1 MFKIFRALVCF
12 SQTWENKIFFMHEIS
27 QTSLKVTYLKREE
40 LVILFFISWKYF
52 SLTNWA
58 YFNEF
63 LLDIIKYKTQY
74 IEAL

>member
-1 MFKIFRALVCF
+1 
-12 SQTWENKIFFMHEIS
+12 MHEIS

-52 SLTNWA
+52 NLTNLA

>member
-1 MFKIFRALVCF
+1 
-12 SQTWENKIFFMHEIS
+12 MHEIS
-27 QTSLKVTYLKREE
+27 QTSFNKKVTYVKREE

-52 SLTNWA
+52 NLTNLA
-58 YFNEF
+58 YFIEF